1 MGQVYDGSGGV
12 PSGSEPS
19 TATLVLAGK
28 CSEMVL
34 SVYDNN
40 GLHLCSH
47 LDSRI
52 VKVKANIVMQSC
64 RISSVA
70 WQKLSIV

>member
-12 PSGSEPS
+12 PSGSESS

-34 SVYDNN
+34 SVYDKN

-47 LDSRI
+47 LERI
-52 VKVKANIVMQSC
+52 VKVKANIVMHSC
-64 RISSVA
+64 RISSAV
-70 WQKLSIV
+70 WQKLSII